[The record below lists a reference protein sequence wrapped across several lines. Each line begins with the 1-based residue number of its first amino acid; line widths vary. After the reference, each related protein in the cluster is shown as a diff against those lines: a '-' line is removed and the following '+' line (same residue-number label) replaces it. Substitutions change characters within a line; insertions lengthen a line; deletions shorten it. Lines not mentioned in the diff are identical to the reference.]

1 MNQIVTAIITTACT
15 VAVSLLVTFIFNK
28 VAGLPKKI
36 ADEKKAQNTRVTDL
50 ENKVDTNH
58 SDLTAKIDSNQ
69 QEVMNKFEEFKN
81 DFVSRLETVEE
92 ATSHYPEYRQQ
103 SLRIQGQLQEADIN
117 ILAVCNT
124 IKDDV
129 IANRQMLDERL
140 LSLERR
146 EKNALREK
154 IIGLYRTFTDETLNP
169 MQAWTYMEHHSFFEL
184 VRDYESLGGNDYVH
198 KVILPAMNRLEIIY
212 MDNLDAVKELY
223 ESRNPRRYNNCPQN

>member
-69 QEVMNKFEEFKN
+69 QEFMNKFEEFKN
-81 DFVSRLETVEE
+81 DFVGRLETVEE

-124 IKDDV
+124 IKNDV

-140 LSLERR
+140 LSLEKR

-169 MQAWTYMEHHSFFEL
+169 MQAWTDMEHHSFFEL

-198 KVILPAMNRLEIIY
+198 KVILPAMNKLEIIY

-223 ESRNPRRYNNCPQN
+223 ESRNPRRYTNCAQN

>member
-58 SDLTAKIDSNQ
+58 NDLTDKIDSNQ
-69 QEVMNKFEEFKN
+69 QELMNKFEEFKN
-81 DFVSRLETVEE
+81 DFVSRLEIVEE

-103 SLRIQGQLQEADIN
+103 SLHIQGQLQEADIN

-169 MQAWTYMEHHSFFEL
+169 MQAWTDMEHHSFFEL

-212 MDNLDAVKELY
+212 MDNLDTVKELY
-223 ESRNPRRYNNCPQN
+223 ESRNPRRSTNCAQN

>member
-69 QEVMNKFEEFKN
+69 QELMNKFEEFKN

-92 ATSHYPEYRQQ
+92 ATCHYPEYRQQ

-169 MQAWTYMEHHSFFEL
+169 MQAWTDMEHHSFFEL

>member
-50 ENKVDTNH
+50 ENKVDNNH

-69 QEVMNKFEEFKN
+69 QELMNKFEEFKN

-92 ATSHYPEYRQQ
+92 GTGHYPEYRQQ

-140 LSLERR
+140 LSLEKR

-169 MQAWTYMEHHSFFEL
+169 MQAWTDMEHHSFFEL

-223 ESRNPRRYNNCPQN
+223 ESRSSRRYNNCPQN

>member
-69 QEVMNKFEEFKN
+69 QELMNKFEEFKN

-92 ATSHYPEYRQQ
+92 ATCHYPEYRQQ

-169 MQAWTYMEHHSFFEL
+169 MQAWTDMEHHSFFEL

-198 KVILPAMNRLEIIY
+198 KVILPAMNRLDIIY